1 MKAGRARASRA
12 RAFVLRCRTVTQG
25 PELRDRLGRLTA
37 RVGLFASVLIVFA
50 SGWFAMRTDDWRK
63 IVALTALA
71 AVAGV
76 VASQFSRRL
85 R

>member
-1 MKAGRARASRA
+1 VTLSPDARERLA
-12 RAFVLRCRTVTQG
+12 RLS
-25 PELRDRLGRLTA
+25 A
-37 RVGLFASVLIVFA
+37 RIGLLASVLVVFA

>member
-1 MKAGRARASRA
+1 MTDRPPSTRELFGRLSA
-12 RAFVLRCRTVTQG
+12 
-25 PELRDRLGRLTA
+25 RLGLL
-37 RVGLFASVLIVFA
+37 VSVIIVFG
-50 SGWFAMRTDDWRK
+50 SGWFAMRTDDWKK